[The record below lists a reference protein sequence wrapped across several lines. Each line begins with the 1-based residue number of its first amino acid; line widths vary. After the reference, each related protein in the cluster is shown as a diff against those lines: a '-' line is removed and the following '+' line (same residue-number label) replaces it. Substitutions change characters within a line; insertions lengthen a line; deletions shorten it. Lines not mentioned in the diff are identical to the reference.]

1 MRLRISEGVL
11 RAALWATAAA
21 NLAVATVLLFPQ
33 SAPGQLAGL
42 PQAPSPLLLR
52 AMLAL
57 MIALFGLAYAWLARR
72 AAVDRVLLGFAAIG
86 KAGAF
91 VLVLGLWIAGQA
103 DPRFALLMGGDL
115 LFAAL
120 FAGWLLGAERRAP

>member
-1 MRLRISEGVL
+1 
-11 RAALWATAAA
+11 
-21 NLAVATVLLFPQ
+21 
-33 SAPGQLAGL
+33 
-42 PQAPSPLLLR
+42 
-52 AMLAL
+52 MLAL

-72 AAVDRVLLGFAAIG
+72 AVVDRVLLGFAAIG
-86 KAGAF
+86 KTGAF
-91 VLVLGLWIAGQA
+91 GLVLGLWIAGQA